1 MVKQHVLH
9 GTLSENLPTFR
20 GYRYSLGLQKQ
31 SGLGGI
37 SVMQHLRVQH
47 VFLVFWMEDTLEL
60 LQMLVI
66 SKMQSV
72 LNE

>member
-1 MVKQHVLH
+1 MVNDSTFCTEHCQKTYQHFGDTV
-9 GTLSENLPTFR
+9 
-20 GYRYSLGLQKQ
+20 SLGLQKQ
-31 SGLGGI
+31 SFLGGI
-37 SVMQHLRVQH
+37 SLMQHIRVQH

-66 SKMQSV
+66 GEMQSV